1 MVEYIL
7 TQKTEKVNKKMLIY
21 KKIRKN
27 VKKLLTKQNSFV
39 TIIAYFK
46 SV

>member
-21 KKIRKN
+21 KKIQKN

-39 TIIAYFK
+39 TIITYFK